1 MLPYSI
7 LMFVV
12 SAIFIVFSIL
22 IYRGRTELIHS
33 YHRENVTDR
42 VGYGKAFGKALL
54 VVAASPLVSGII
66 GLLGTQDRRRRR
78 DRSYRRPRHR
88 LHRPR
93 PRPKKVE
100 RRDILIL
107 NQIRL
112 PRLGQALLFRDHAAI
127 LLHFFFYQR
136 KINTVF
142 NAEFGLVSH
151 S

>member
-1 MLPYSI
+1 
-7 LMFVV
+7 MFVI

-42 VGYGKAFGKALL
+42 VGYGKAFGKA
-54 VVAASPLVSGII
+54 ARHAK
-66 GLLGTQDRRRRR
+66 QHRRRRR
-78 DRSYRRPRHR
+78 GRPYRRPRHR

-93 PRPKKVE
+93 PRPEKVE

-107 NQIRL
+107 KQIRL

>member
-7 LMFVV
+7 LMFVI

-54 VVAASPLVSGII
+54 VVAASPLVSGVI
-66 GLLGTQDRRRRR
+66 GLLGTQN
-78 DRSYRRPRHR
+78 STAVAAVAA
-88 LHRPR
+88 LI
-93 PRPKKVE
+93 VGLV
-100 RRDILIL
+100 IGFTALIL

>member
-54 VVAASPLVSGII
+54 IVAASPLVSGVI
-66 GLLGTQDRRRRR
+66 GLLGTQDRTA
-78 DRSYRRPRHR
+78 
-88 LHRPR
+88 
-93 PRPKKVE
+93 VAAVAV
-100 RRDILIL
+100 LI
-107 NQIRL
+107 
-112 PRLGQALLFRDHAAI
+112 
-127 LLHFFFYQR
+127 
-136 KINTVF
+136 V
-142 NAEFGLVSH
+142 GLVIGFAALARVQKKWNGGIF
-151 S
+151 

>member
-66 GLLGTQDRRRRR
+66 GLLGTQN
-78 DRSYRRPRHR
+78 STA
-88 LHRPR
+88 
-93 PRPKKVE
+93 VAAV
-100 RRDILIL
+100 IVLI
-107 NQIRL
+107 
-112 PRLGQALLFRDHAAI
+112 
-127 LLHFFFYQR
+127 
-136 KINTVF
+136 V
-142 NAEFGLVSH
+142 GLVIGFTAPPASRKSGTAGYSDFKTNSPASIEAGVAFSQSMRRH
-151 S
+151 YFISSFINEK

>member
-7 LMFVV
+7 LMFVI

-42 VGYGKAFGKALL
+42 VGYGRAFGKALL
-54 VVAASPLVSGII
+54 VVAASPLVSGV
-66 GLLGTQDRRRRR
+66 RRRGRP
-78 DRSYRRPRHR
+78 YRRPRHR

-93 PRPKKVE
+93 PRPEKVE

-107 NQIRL
+107 KQIRL
-112 PRLGQALLFRDHAAI
+112 PRLGQALLFCEHAAI

>member
-54 VVAASPLVSGII
+54 VVAASPLVSGVI
-66 GLLGTQDRRRRR
+66 GLIGTQN
-78 DRSYRRPRHR
+78 SPA
-88 LHRPR
+88 
-93 PRPKKVE
+93 VAAV
-100 RRDILIL
+100 IVLI
-107 NQIRL
+107 
-112 PRLGQALLFRDHAAI
+112 
-127 LLHFFFYQR
+127 
-136 KINTVF
+136 V
-142 NAEFGLVSH
+142 GLVIGFTALARVQKKWNGGIF
-151 S
+151 

>member
-54 VVAASPLVSGII
+54 VVAASTAVI
-66 GLLGTQDRRRRR
+66 
-78 DRSYRRPRHR
+78 
-88 LHRPR
+88 
-93 PRPKKVE
+93 V
-100 RRDILIL
+100 LI
-107 NQIRL
+107 
-112 PRLGQALLFRDHAAI
+112 
-127 LLHFFFYQR
+127 
-136 KINTVF
+136 V
-142 NAEFGLVSH
+142 GLVIGFTALARVQKKWNGGIF
-151 S
+151 